1 MDIWSRIVAVSIGGV
16 LGVNARYWFGVWIN
30 KWTSPQFP
38 WATFLINVSGSFLI
52 GVLAVLFDRWSPQ
65 SRLRLLSITGFLG
78 GYTTFSSY
86 ALESATLWE
95 RGEKGLAASYLFGS
109 VAGGLVG
116 VFLGIALARAIT
128 IPSWERTVA
137 NGASVESK
145 APKSSNATSEEQAY
159 STRSSPPESAPF
171 LIDRDAKE

>member
-38 WATFLINVSGSFLI
+38 WATFLINVTGSFAI

-95 RGEKGLAASYLFGS
+95 RGEKGLAAYYVFGS

-128 IPSWERTVA
+128 APSWERTAA
-137 NGASVESK
+137 NASIRANSPQPSSDPIEASSSTQSASSK
-145 APKSSNATSEEQAY
+145 G
-159 STRSSPPESAPF
+159 APF
-171 LIDRDAKE
+171 PIDRDENG

>member
-1 MDIWSRIVAVSIGGV
+1 MDLWSRIVAVSIGGV
-16 LGVNARYWFGVWIN
+16 LGVNARYWLGVWIN

-38 WATFLINVSGSFLI
+38 WATFLINVTGSFVI

-95 RGEKGLAASYLFGS
+95 RGEKGLAAYYVVGS
-109 VAGGLVG
+109 VAGGLLG

-128 IPSWERTVA
+128 NPSWERTAARASISASDPQASSDPIEA
-137 NGASVESK
+137 NAPATQSPAS
-145 APKSSNATSEEQAY
+145 KSG
-159 STRSSPPESAPF
+159 PF
-171 LIDRDAKE
+171 TIDRDDEG